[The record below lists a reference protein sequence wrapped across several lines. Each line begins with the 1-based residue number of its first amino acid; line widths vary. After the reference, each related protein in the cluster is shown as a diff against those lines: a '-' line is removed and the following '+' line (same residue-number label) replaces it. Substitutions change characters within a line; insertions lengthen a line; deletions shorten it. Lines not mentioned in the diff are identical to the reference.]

1 MPPHDSSTPS
11 TTAPRFAGKTAI
23 VTGAAS
29 GIGRATLVRLVAE
42 GATVLGVD
50 LNEAGLA
57 ETLQQAQ
64 TSVAHGGQAQSA
76 MASVADEAAIQR
88 IFSGF
93 AESDGRLD
101 VLVNMAGFL
110 RSAHTTETTLQS
122 FLDIL
127 QVNLVGTFLCC
138 REALPHLLKTQ
149 GNIVNAA
156 STSAYYGHPYMAG
169 YSASK
174 GGVAAMTHALA
185 WEYLK
190 QGVRV
195 NAVAPGGIM
204 TPLVEGTPAGLPENA
219 DTRLFAHLTPMT
231 RFGTPENVAG
241 VIAMLASGD
250 GAHMTGEIVRIDGGV
265 HS

>member
-1 MPPHDSSTPS
+1 MSTAS
-11 TTAPRFAGKTAI
+11 RFSQQTII
-23 VTGAAS
+23 VTGSAS
-29 GIGRATLVRLVAE
+29 GIGRACVVRLASE
-42 GATVLGVD
+42 GGHVLGVD
-50 LNEAGLA
+50 RNEAGLA
-57 ETLQQAQ
+57 ETVVLAQA
-64 TSVAHGGQAQSA
+64 AADHGGNAESA
-76 MASVADEAAIQR
+76 VASVTDESAIRQVIADFVATT
-88 IFSGF
+88 GK
-93 AESDGRLD
+93 LD
-101 VLVNMAGFL
+101 VLVNMAGYL
-110 RSAHTTETTLQS
+110 RSSHTTETSLES
-122 FLDIL
+122 FIDIL

-138 REALPHLLKTQ
+138 REALPHLLKSR

-169 YSASK
+169 YAASK
-174 GGVAAMTHALA
+174 GGVAALTHALA

-204 TPLVEGTPAGLPENA
+204 TPLVEGTAAGFPEGV
-219 DTRLFAHLTPMT
+219 DIPLFAHLTPLT

-241 VIAMLASGD
+241 VVAMLASED